1 MSDQSPSDQVN
12 NIQTW
17 SLPGP
22 VLEALSVPFIDAAR
36 FGAVIEALG
45 TVPTEGQVDLVNRLL
60 NARGKYLAHRMGVCD
75 SESQQGVRRKRLSE
89 IGSMAGRLLRL
100 LHRDGLD
107 PQPWNLHSAITLA
120 LPHLC
125 QLAAERG
132 PDQSWDRALGRLE
145 MMLADL
151 QKVGSQAETV
161 FPRQFP
167 KKHGGRRREG
177 PDPAK
182 GLVERL
188 IEIYEDM
195 RARYPESG
203 PAPAFGAP
211 LIQFVRAGLAFTVSP
226 PPESI
231 DSDGR
236 RWQLTEV
243 RLLETDLPKA
253 SRTTDDAI
261 RGVFDRL
268 HRSSRKQT

>member
-1 MSDQSPSDQVN
+1 MATDAQDARSAL
-12 NIQTW
+12 
-17 SLPGP
+17 SLADP
-22 VLEALSVPFIDAAR
+22 VLAALSVSFIDAGR

-45 TVPTEGQVDLVNRLL
+45 TVPTEGQVDLVYRLL
-60 NARGKYLAHRMGVCD
+60 NARGDYLVHRMGGCD

-89 IGSMAGRLLRL
+89 IGSVAARLLRL

-107 PQPWNLHSAITLA
+107 PQLWNLHSAITLA

-125 QLAAERG
+125 QLSAERG

-145 MMLADL
+145 VMLADL

-161 FPRQFP
+161 FPRRFP

-177 PDPAK
+177 PDPAT

-195 RARYPESG
+195 RVRYPESG

-211 LIQFVRAGLAFTVSP
+211 LKQFVRAGLAFVVSP
-226 PPESI
+226 PSASI
-231 DSDGR
+231 GSDGER
-236 RWQLTEV
+236 YQFTEV
-243 RLLETDLPKA
+243 KFLETDLPKA
-253 SRTTDDAI
+253 SRVTNDAI
-261 RGVFDRL
+261 RGIFDRL